1 MKHGANFLPGI
12 AWAEGEFLLLTAE
25 LLLLVEFDRVS
36 GLCNE
41 LRAGPAS
48 WDAFLE
54 KSGRTS
60 AEFAPIALIRLGK
73 VAPKLTGESANGS
86 RKSFH
91 ASNISI
97 LPTSLI

>member
-60 AEFAPIALIRLGK
+60 AEFAPIALVKLRK
-73 VAPKLTGESANGS
+73 VGHELSAEPANGLGESS
-86 RKSFH
+86 H
-91 ASNISI
+91 AII
-97 LPTSLI
+97 PRFE